1 MCVGQRGRCETDRL
15 QRKGEADSKKRERPP
30 LKVTVD
36 CYPTTR
42 RLPTRTRAVQHAGNI
57 KKRKKK
63 EKGNPNRRGEKKGDE
78 KKKSAALKR
87 VSKRNRGM
95 PAPREERKNGCPSS
109 LLLSHTLLKG
119 RIKHFSELAA
129 TQSERSDSKRLR
141 RGGVTELTAREKATK
156 GPGRLHSAGLSEE
169 SSG

>member
-1 MCVGQRGRCETDRL
+1 MPEIL
-15 QRKGEADSKKRERPP
+15 
-30 LKVTVD
+30 
-36 CYPTTR
+36 
-42 RLPTRTRAVQHAGNI
+42 
-57 KKRKKK
+57 KKK
-63 EKGNPNRRGEKKGDE
+63 KGIQTGGGGKKGDE

-109 LLLSHTLLKG
+109 SLLSHTLLKG

-141 RGGVTELTAREKATK
+141 RGGVTELTGKEKATK
-156 GPGRLHSAGLSEE
+156 GAGRLHSAGCLRKLGMTERRKNKRLRFCHV
-169 SSG
+169 

>member
-1 MCVGQRGRCETDRL
+1 MTC
-15 QRKGEADSKKRERPP
+15 
-30 LKVTVD
+30 
-36 CYPTTR
+36 
-42 RLPTRTRAVQHAGNI
+42 LPMPMRTRAVRHAGNI
-57 KKRKKK
+57 KKKKK
-63 EKGNPNRRGEKKGDE
+63 KIGNPYRRGEKKGDE

-95 PAPREERKNGCPSS
+95 PAPREERKNSCPSS

-141 RGGVTELTAREKATK
+141 RGGVTELTGKEKATK
-156 GPGRLHSAGLSEE
+156 GAGRLDSAGCLRKLRITERRQTND
-169 SSG
+169 

>member
-1 MCVGQRGRCETDRL
+1 MQD
-15 QRKGEADSKKRERPP
+15 KEADVKQTDCREKGKLTPKARETPSESHGGLLSDYPP
-30 LKVTVD
+30 M
-36 CYPTTR
+36 
-42 RLPTRTRAVQHAGNI
+42 PTRTRAVQHAGNI
-57 KKRKKK
+57 KKKKK
-63 EKGNPNRRGEKKGDE
+63 EKGNPNRRGGKKGDE

-141 RGGVTELTAREKATK
+141 RGGVTELTGKEKATK
-156 GPGRLHSAGLSEE
+156 GPGRLHSAGCVRKA
-169 SSG
+169 